1 MSATQ
6 PNASP
11 GSPFQRRAK
20 DPFTTFCSV
29 HPHRF
34 RTRNDEEFYAGFRR
48 STSRNNENNNRII
61 YPGRAERRNSN
72 NNSEKPGYLQDTLTS
87 VRRSRERVAASP
99 SFSRTPSLRRS
110 KKPDQPNPSRP
121 TSVYYKSSN
130 NLSDY
135 YRIYKP
141 VNINPIKPGFT
152 RTGSF
157 HAGNKPVQLSLRSGG
172 PNANG
177 NPGSG
182 PDTFM
187 RSFSFRNR
195 ENENHSSMPCLNATK
210 LTQPV
215 LSSQMSHGGNFG
227 TPSSSTLV
235 INSLAYQVLS
245 PNKTENDLNSQG
257 FSSPSSSTTSSPQV
271 KTFSETL
278 EL

>member
-72 NNSEKPGYLQDTLTS
+72 NNEKPGYLQDTITS
-87 VRRSRERVAASP
+87 VRRSRERIAASP

-110 KKPDQPNPSRP
+110 SKKPGNTENTRP

-141 VNINPIKPGFT
+141 VINPKPGFT

-157 HAGNKPVQLSLRSGG
+157 HAGNKPVQLSLQR
-172 PNANG
+172 PA
-177 NPGSG
+177 
-182 PDTFM
+182 DTFI

-210 LTQPV
+210 VST
-215 LSSQMSHGGNFG
+215 SQIPIQSQISHNFG

-257 FSSPSSSTTSSPQV
+257 YSSPSSSTTSSPQV
-271 KTFSETL
+271 SFTAIKVNL
-278 EL
+278 